1 MGLLTALQG
10 DRIYFDTNVWIYA
23 VESYPAFIQEL
34 LALLQSIDQGNQI
47 AITSE
52 LSLAEVLVK
61 PLQERN
67 QTRQEA
73 YKRAIV
79 NRKNVFVVPV
89 LRELL
94 IDAAQVRAD
103 TGLKLPDAIHVAT
116 AVRSQRTTFLTNDDH
131 LKSLG
136 SLNVVLLSEAISP

>member
-1 MGLLTALQG
+1 MGLLTTLQG
-10 DRIYFDTNVWIYA
+10 DRIYLDTNVWIYA
-23 VESYPAFIQEL
+23 VESYPTFITEL
-34 LALLQSIDQGNQI
+34 TALLDSIDQGYQV

-61 PLQERN
+61 PLREQN
-67 QTRQEA
+67 QARQEA
-73 YKRAIV
+73 YKRAVV

-116 AVRSQRTTFLTNDDH
+116 AVRSQCTTFLTNDER
-131 LKSLG
+131 LKNLG

>member
-34 LALLQSIDQGNQI
+34 LVLLQSIDQGNQI

-61 PLQERN
+61 PLQEQN
-67 QTRQEA
+67 KARQDA
-73 YKRAIV
+73 YKKAIV

-89 LRELL
+89 LREIL

-116 AVRSQRTTFLTNDDH
+116 AVRVQCSTFLTNDDR
-131 LKSLG
+131 LKSLS

>member
-1 MGLLTALQG
+1 MGLLTAIRG
-10 DRIYFDTNVWIYA
+10 NRIYLDTNVWIYA
-23 VESYPAFIQEL
+23 VESYPSFIQDL
-34 LALLQSIDQGNQI
+34 TALLQSIDQGHQV

-61 PLQERN
+61 PLREKDQA
-67 QTRQEA
+67 RQDA

-79 NRKNVFVVPV
+79 NRNNVFVVPV

-103 TGLKLPDAIHVAT
+103 IGLKLPDAIHVAT
-116 AVRSQRTTFLTNDDH
+116 AMRSQCTTFLTNDDR

-136 SLNVVLLSEAISP
+136 SLNVVLLSEAISS